1 MKKYILLLV
10 TALSFAQASNQMV
23 SFTQAQSLGFT
34 LKSGQSHTTSNQCM
48 TKSEALAK
56 YNLDASAMS
65 SYASNQLVPRSAW
78 FNNTSGTL
86 RILYKLSLGD
96 LQWSNVAGTT
106 VTQTGNPALDG
117 VTNCNAIIAQAGH
130 TSSAASACLNL
141 SAGGYSDW
149 YLGGWGENLNLYSQR
164 LTLNIALTAYS
175 GNTIPSSGGI
185 ASSTQGSLDDE
196 YIYKRLTDGANVDYK
211 KYFYSTVRAIR
222 KEVVADTSIYSIG
235 DFAFGGI
242 VFEK

>member
-1 MKKYILLLV
+1 MAFSSL
-10 TALSFAQASNQMV
+10 AANQMV
-23 SFTQAQSLGFT
+23 SEADAATGGFT
-34 LKSGQSHTTSNQCM
+34 LNSGQSHGSSNQCM
-48 TKSEALAK
+48 TKSAALTK
-56 YNLDASAMS
+56 YNINASAMS
-65 SYASNQLVPRSAW
+65 SYANNQLVPKSTW
-78 FNNTSGTL
+78 VNNTAGTL
-86 RILYKLSLGD
+86 RILYKLSLGS

-117 VTNCNAIIAQAGH
+117 VSNCNAIVAQAGH
-130 TSSAASACLNL
+130 TSSAALACLNL

-164 LTLNIALTAYS
+164 STLNTALTANG

-185 ASSTQGSLDDE
+185 ASSTQGSVADE
-196 YIYKRLTDGANVDYK
+196 YIYKRLTDGQQVGYK
-211 KYFYSTVRAIR
+211 KYFYSHVRAIR

-242 VFEK
+242 VFEKI